1 MSRVINTRLCKP
13 NGSFIHQVADTQL
26 PHRRTV
32 SPEKRDVATNE
43 RYEWIKDHKQ
53 RDVATATGS
62 LKFDTVR
69 SRWFSREKSRDH
81 PFASVSKFW
90 LFRCN
95 TEPAQF
101 SVTFAVRYS
110 FKYRDRISLT
120 FLLTF
125 CYFYQ
130 ILSPVSFLH
139 KFLICVFLKFS
150 IVLIFYFSIFGP
162 VTIVPFV

>member
-1 MSRVINTRLCKP
+1 MIRSSGMLRQQRV
-13 NGSFIHQVADTQL
+13 
-26 PHRRTV
+26 
-32 SPEKRDVATNE
+32 
-43 RYEWIKDHKQ
+43 
-53 RDVATATGS
+53 S

-69 SRWFSREKSRDH
+69 SRWFPREKSRDH

-95 TEPAQF
+95 AEPAQF
-101 SVTFAVRYS
+101 SVTFVMRYL
-110 FKYRDRISLT
+110 FKYHGRISLI
-120 FLLTF
+120 FLLTC

-130 ILSPVSFLH
+130 IVSLVSFLH

-162 VTIVPFV
+162 VTIVLFIQTKRGLFIFFYPISLILLNF